1 MRKGLPLPRVKFGR
15 GGLDAAFRLLARRPG
30 AGWRHPALA
39 RMSLN
44 QLTTVRWRLDEAVHH
59 YRRAG
64 LRGIGVSWQ
73 RLSAFGVREGI
84 DVVRRSGLAVSSLG
98 WIGGFT
104 GAHGCSCDDALAEA
118 RPAVEA
124 AARLGAQALIAVS
137 GPQHGHI
144 RSHARR
150 LLVDALRVVADDAAR
165 HNVRLGLQPMHP
177 IFGGEWS
184 FVTSLDDALEVLAR
198 VDHPHVGLAFGSYH
212 LWQEPGLLHRIAEIA
227 PRVAV
232 VQLSDWRDPP
242 RCDNDRSLPGE
253 GSLPLV
259 EIVRSFESAGYRGLY
274 EIEVWSRD
282 LWKQGHATLMA
293 RSIARFVELY
303 TGVGTAVPV

>member
-1 MRKGLPLPRVKFGR
+1 MSKGLRLPRVPFGR
-15 GGLDAAFRLLARRPG
+15 GGLDAALRLVARRPG
-30 AGWRHPALA
+30 VTSRHPALA

-44 QLTTVRWRLDEAVHH
+44 QLTTVRWRLDEAAHY

-104 GAHGCSCDDALAEA
+104 GGQGCSIDEALAEA
-118 RPAVEA
+118 RQAVDA
-124 AARLGAQALIAVS
+124 AARLGAQALIVVS

-150 LLVDALRVVADDAAR
+150 LVVDALRALADDAAR

-177 IFGGEWS
+177 IFAREWS
-184 FVTSLDDALEVLAR
+184 FVTRLDDSLEVLAR
-198 VDHPHVGLAFGSYH
+198 VDHPHVGLTFGSYH
-212 LWQEPGLLHRIAEIA
+212 LGQEPGLLDRIPEIA

-232 VQLSDWRDPP
+232 VHLSDWRDPP
-242 RCDNDRSLPGE
+242 RCDNDRLLPGD
-253 GSLPLV
+253 GSLPLA
-259 EIVRSFESAGYRGLY
+259 EIVRGFESAGYRGLY
-274 EIEVWSRD
+274 EVEVWSRD

-303 TGVGTAVPV
+303 TEVGTAASV